1 VIWFIALFATFSVLT
16 PWVVTMARK
25 RSRDEWRAY
34 DEAHG
39 DEPPISPG
47 TRAARRLRSRR

>member
-1 VIWFIALFATFSVLT
+1 VIWFLALFATFSVLT

-25 RSRDEWRAY
+25 RSRDEWRSY

-39 DEPPISPG
+39 DEPPISHG